1 MKATTD
7 TQIAV
12 PNGKPEPRFD
22 VTIAG
27 EINLD
32 LILYGLPEQMPVERE
47 LLATGFQVTLGSS
60 SAIVAHNLAS
70 LGLKVGFV
78 TRVGSDEL
86 GKLALE
92 RLEESGVDL
101 SEVQF
106 SAGPLG
112 TGVTVLLPHGKE
124 RHILTYLGTMAEM
137 ATEDLPMEYLTSSRH
152 FHLSSLYLQRA
163 LQPGLAALLRQL
175 KLAGLTIS
183 LDTNDDPD
191 NMWGGV
197 LDEVLDL
204 VDILL
209 PSEGELI
216 RMAGA
221 STLEQALE
229 IVGRRVPTIVVK
241 RGSKGALVQ
250 NKAMRQSVPGVSV
263 VPVDTIGAGDSFN
276 AGFLSAYLRGAS
288 LIEAARIGNITGA
301 LSTLAS
307 GGTEAFRDK
316 SLRQSFLSQN
326 GA

>member
-1 MKATTD
+1 MKATSSSKMT
-7 TQIAV
+7 A
-12 PNGKPEPRFD
+12 NGAMAERRFD

-32 LILYGLPEQMPVERE
+32 LILYGLPERMPVERE
-47 LLATGFQVTLGSS
+47 LLASGFKVTLGSS

-78 TRVGSDEL
+78 TRIGSDEL

-92 RLEESGVDL
+92 RLAESGVDL
-101 SEVQF
+101 SEVQ
-106 SAGPLG
+106 SGVGSSG

-137 ATEDLPMEYLTSSRH
+137 AVEDLPMEYLTSSRH

-163 LQPGLAALLRQL
+163 LQPGLAGLLRKL
-175 KLAGLTIS
+175 KQAGLTIS

-191 NMWGGV
+191 DNWGGV
-197 LDEVLDL
+197 LDEILDL

-209 PSEGELI
+209 PSESELI

-229 IVGRRVPTIVVK
+229 IVGRRVPMIVVK
-241 RGSKGALVQ
+241 CGSSGALVQ
-250 NKAMRQSVPGVSV
+250 DGVIRQRVPCLSV
-263 VPVDTIGAGDSFN
+263 VPIDTIGAGDSFN

-288 LIEAARIGNITGA
+288 PIDAARMGNITGA
-301 LSTLAS
+301 LSTLAP
-307 GGTEAFRDK
+307 GGTEAFRDTN
-316 SLRQSFLSQN
+316 LRQSFLLQN
-326 GA
+326 EL

>member
-1 MKATTD
+1 MKATTNVQKAGHS
-7 TQIAV
+7 T
-12 PNGKPEPRFD
+12 KSEPRFD
-22 VTIAG
+22 LTIAG
-27 EINLD
+27 ELNLD

-47 LLATGFQVTLGSS
+47 LLASGFRVTLGSS

-92 RLEESGVDL
+92 KLAESGVDL
-101 SEVQF
+101 SEVQ
-106 SAGPLG
+106 SGLSSSG

-137 ATEDLPMEYLTSSRH
+137 SVEDLPMQYLTSSRH

-163 LQPGLAALLRQL
+163 LQPGLADMLRTL
-175 KLAGLTIS
+175 KQAGLTIS

-191 NMWGGV
+191 DKWGGV
-197 LDEVLDL
+197 LDEILDI

-209 PSEGELI
+209 PSESELI
-216 RMAGA
+216 RMSGA

-229 IVGRRVPTIVVK
+229 VIGRRVRVIVVK
-241 RGSKGALVQ
+241 CGSNGAFVQ
-250 NKAMRQSVPGVSV
+250 DGVIRQRVPGVSV

-288 LIEAARIGNITGA
+288 PIEAARVGNITGA
-301 LSTLAS
+301 LSTLAP
-307 GGTEAFRDK
+307 GGTEAFRDTN
-316 SLRQSFLSQN
+316 LRQNFLSQN
-326 GA
+326 GM